1 MRTLLGA
8 FALVAAASAQALD
21 VAPPPY
27 QARKE
32 AAGVVRVWG
41 NPEMK
46 VVLERWEEGFR
57 RANPEVSFEN
67 HLTGSDVGMAGLY
80 TGNADIALLG
90 RDAAASEVK
99 AFEWIYRY
107 RPERVEIM
115 VGGLDRPGR
124 SPALVAYV
132 HRDNPLASLTLMQLD
147 AIFSHERLRGAPA
160 AIQTWG
166 DLGLGGDWADKPINL
181 YTFDT
186 ETGTGRYFRDAALK
200 DSRKLHWERMKE
212 FKDTS
217 DLGKPSHDAGRRILE
232 ALVADRYG
240 LAVASGPAPAQVKAL
255 ALAPAE
261 GEGIAPTPE
270 NLVSRRYPFVRGIF
284 AYYNRKPDTPLD
296 APVARFLRYVL
307 SAEGQHDVGE
317 RDEYMPL
324 TAQAAEAERRKL
336 D

>member
-1 MRTLLGA
+1 MRAALGLLTV
-8 FALVAAASAQALD
+8 VAAASSYAID
-21 VAPPPY
+21 VVPPPY

-32 AAGVVRVWG
+32 SEGVVRVWG
-41 NPEMK
+41 IPEAK
-46 VVLERWEEGFR
+46 GVLERWQEGFR
-57 RANPEVSFEN
+57 RAHPEVRFEN
-67 HLTGSDVGMAGLY
+67 RLTGSDVGMAGLY

-90 RDAAASEVK
+90 RGAAASEVK

-115 VGGLDRPGR
+115 TGGLDRPGR

-147 AIFSHERLRGAPA
+147 AIFSHERLRGGSA
-160 AIQTWG
+160 AMQTWG

-186 ETGTGRYFRDAALK
+186 ESGTGRYFRDAALK

-217 DLGKPSHDAGRRILE
+217 VASHDAGRRMLD
-232 ALVADRYG
+232 ALAADRHG
-240 LAVASGPAPAQVKAL
+240 LAVASGPAPPGVKAL
-255 ALAPAE
+255 ALASVEGADALAATAE
-261 GEGIAPTPE
+261 NVA
-270 NLVSRRYPFVRGIF
+270 SRRYPFARAIF

-296 APVARFLRYVL
+296 APTAQFLLYVL
-307 SAEGQHDVGE
+307 SGQGQRMVDA
-317 RDEYMPL
+317 RDGYLPL
-324 TAQAAEAERRKL
+324 TAQAAEAERRNL